1 MPGGSRRARFI
12 SPPQDLKR
20 KAINYQKGLE
30 LALTPDLVAGF
41 EAVVNR
47 SRDRFVASVAPL
59 LAKLRGLQAEA
70 LATPEAAM
78 AFIVETQAV
87 SYAIKGLG
95 GTLGY
100 PLATAAAKSLNDF
113 VHHRETLDTKGL
125 DVIRV
130 HVDALYLILAQ
141 PQSSDSATQRA
152 VIDGLFQLSDKFT

>member
-1 MPGGSRRARFI
+1 MAAGGRRARFI
-12 SPPQDLKR
+12 SPPQELKR
-20 KAINYQKGLE
+20 KAISHQKGLE

-41 EAVVNR
+41 EAVVNK

-59 LAKLRGLQAEA
+59 LAKLRGMQFSALNTAEA
-70 LATPEAAM
+70 TAA
-78 AFIVETQAV
+78 FLVETQAV
-87 SYAIKGLG
+87 SYTIKGLG

-113 VHHRETLDTKGL
+113 VHHRETLDAKRL

-141 PQSSDSATQRA
+141 PHAADSATQRA
-152 VIDGLFQLSDKFT
+152 VIDGLYQLSQRYA

>member
-1 MPGGSRRARFI
+1 MTGGGRRARFI
-12 SPPQDLKR
+12 SARQDLKR
-20 KAINYQKGLE
+20 KAVNYQKGLE
-30 LALTPDLVAGF
+30 LALTPDLVSGF
-41 EAVVNR
+41 ETVVNR

-59 LAKLRGLQAEA
+59 LAKLRALQAAA
-70 LATPEAAM
+70 LATPEAAA

-113 VHHRETLDTKGL
+113 VHHRDRLDAKGL

-141 PQSSDSATQRA
+141 PQAEDDPTQRA
-152 VIDGLFQLSDKFT
+152 VIDGLFQLTEKYG

>member
-1 MPGGSRRARFI
+1 MAGPSRARFI
-12 SPPQDLKR
+12 SAPLELKR
-20 KAINYQKGLE
+20 KAVSYQKGLE
-30 LALTPDLVAGF
+30 LALTPELVSGF

-59 LAKLRGLQAEA
+59 LAKLRSLQAGA
-70 LATPEAAM
+70 LATRETATE
-78 AFIVETQAV
+78 FIVETQAV

-113 VHHRETLDTKGL
+113 VHHRETLDTRRL
-125 DVIRV
+125 AVIRL

-141 PQSSDSATQRA
+141 PEASDSATQRA
-152 VIDGLFQLSDKFT
+152 VIDGLFQISEKFA